1 MPPATRSFFLV
12 CLGVLGFAAAALRA
26 QTVPATPAAN
36 STEGEPVKLSVF
48 EVTIDKDL
56 GYAASTALSGTRT
69 NEKLGDLPNTI
80 SVMTQ
85 EFMQDLGLNNY
96 FDAINFAPNAEN
108 TFNDTG
114 TIGAVVGQ
122 RSGNQVNIRGLA
134 SVRQL
139 RDGFPWYLV
148 ADVYN
153 TERIEFGRGPGGLA
167 YGDVDAGGT
176 VSIATKRATFRRAA
190 STQVRYDNF
199 GTQRYSID
207 VNQPLL
213 TSRLGVR
220 FNAINSEIQNWR
232 QRNGRDLEA
241 YAGALRFE
249 PFKHRRTQ
257 LDAMYETGNS
267 TYHLGSL
274 GPLGGEAAYVRGTGT
289 TNLDADPNRAGTQV
303 HGVGRREIRAANSAA
318 HAWVDIDGTISN
330 WQSTATN
337 RYRVS
342 TVIQT
347 TAAVSATDP
356 QNPLLIPIMRVS
368 ENIVP
373 MKDDWAG
380 PDQKAN
386 SKYHAYTIELKHT
399 FSDRLHVLVAHNA
412 QFDETVRKQTYTN
425 ISALNGI
432 DRNVVIDVNPIIPDP
447 NGPGTIPNPNFE
459 KYFIAHT
466 PLLNPDGHEIVNWR
480 GQAVYDARLPWNIKQ
495 RVVLGANYRHE
506 EYYQNMFTYSLTA
519 AEIARRGYIGT
530 AATFPNNAVVNI
542 HYLDLGGSDQALGWN
557 VRPGITQLFRQT
569 AGNGVNRRLDQSLT
583 SGSANVIGSYF
594 NGKLR
599 SSIGVSREHW
609 LQSASTPTRADAQ
622 GEQRFVAADGV
633 ALLPNRGTD
642 KIDAPVLPFAN
653 NWSTNQAFGAVWHA
667 LPWVSL
673 TTGYFESSQFSDNYG
688 LDLSGNAL
696 QPITGEGMDYSV
708 RLHLLGGRVEASVVY
723 FETTQENL
731 RSSVSALARDE
742 LNPLLARPFVNLV
755 DYRDRTSTGWEYQVT
770 TNLTRRWTLV
780 AHYSRNDTRYT
791 RFFPLLEARITEAR
805 ATAQARGLNPDDAT
819 ADTAEY
825 LQNQDSNIGT
835 NKRIT
840 ASLSTRYSFT
850 EGKLKGFTTGVSA
863 SFVRG
868 KPWAAKVV
876 SATVIYPARLTDSY
890 VLANPF
896 FSYRKKF
903 GRTSWTFQANINNV
917 ANVRSNQ
924 GNSYGWAR
932 YTEPRQFVYTTTVG
946 F

>member
-1 MPPATRSFFLV
+1 MSLSAGAV
-12 CLGVLGFAAAALRA
+12 VLACMTIAARA
-26 QTVPATPAAN
+26 QVAPATPAATAAD
-36 STEGEPVKLSVF
+36 SEPVKLSVF
-48 EVTIDKDL
+48 EVTSEKDI

-69 NEKLGDLPNTI
+69 NEKLENLPNTI

-85 EFMQDLGLNNY
+85 EFMQDLALNNY

-176 VSIATKRATFRRAA
+176 VSIATKRANFRRTGSA
-190 STQVRYDNF
+190 QVRYDHF

-207 VNQPLL
+207 LNQPIVP
-213 TSRLGVR
+213 SRLAVR
-220 FNAINSEIQNWR
+220 FNAINSEIQQWR

-257 LDAMYETGNS
+257 IDAMYETGHS

-274 GPLGGEAAYVRGTGT
+274 GPLGAEVAYVRGTGT
-289 TNLDADPNRAGTQV
+289 TALDADPMRPGTQLN
-303 HGVGRREIRAANSAA
+303 GVGMRQIRAANSSA
-318 HAWVDIDGTISN
+318 HAWVDLGGVISN
-330 WQSTATN
+330 WQSTTTN
-337 RYRVS
+337 VYRVS
-342 TVIQT
+342 AVIQT

-356 QNPLLIPIMRVS
+356 QNPLLLPLMRVS
-368 ENIVP
+368 ESIVP
-373 MKDDWAG
+373 MKDDWTG
-380 PDQKAN
+380 PDQKAA
-386 SKYHAYTIELKHT
+386 SQYHAYTIELKHA
-399 FSDRLHVLVAHNA
+399 FSDRFNVLVAHNG

-432 DRNVVIDVNPIIPDP
+432 DRSVVVDVNPVLPNP

-459 KYFIAHT
+459 KLYIAHT
-466 PLLNPDGHEIVNWR
+466 PLLNPDGHKIVNWR
-480 GQAVYDARLPWNIKQ
+480 GQAVYDLALPWKITQ
-495 RVVLGANYRHE
+495 RFVAGANYRHE
-506 EYYQNMFTYSLTA
+506 SYFQDMFTYSLTA
-519 AEIARRGYIGT
+519 EEIAQRGYRGT
-530 AATFPNNAVVNI
+530 AATFPNNAVVNV
-542 HYLDLGGSDQALGWN
+542 HYLEQGGSDAALGWN
-557 VRPGITQLFRQT
+557 VRPGITQLFRNT

-583 SGSANVIGSYF
+583 SGSANLLGAYF
-594 NGKLR
+594 DGKVR
-599 SSIGVSREHW
+599 TSIGVSREHW
-609 LQSASTPTRADAQ
+609 LQSVSAATRADAL
-622 GEQRFVAADGV
+622 GEQRFVAADGS
-633 ALLPNRGTD
+633 LIPNRGTER
-642 KIDAPVLPFAN
+642 IDVPVTPFAN
-653 NWSTNQAFGAVWHA
+653 NWSTNQTFGAVWHA
-667 LPWVSL
+667 LPWVSF

-696 QPITGEGMDYSV
+696 QPLTGEGMDYSV

-723 FETTQENL
+723 FQTTQENIQ
-731 RSSVSALARDE
+731 SSVSALVRDE
-742 LNPLLARPFVNLV
+742 LNPLLARPFVNLI
-755 DYRDRTSTGWEYQVT
+755 DYRDRTATGWEYQLT
-770 TNLTRRWTLV
+770 TNLTRSWTLL

-791 RFFPLLEARITEAR
+791 RFFPLLAARISEAR
-805 ATAQARGLNPDDAT
+805 ATAQARGLDSNDAV
-819 ADTAEY
+819 ADSREY
-825 LQNQDSNIGT
+825 LENQDSNIGT

-840 ASLSTRYSFT
+840 ASLSTRYSFL
-850 EGKLKGFTTGVSA
+850 EGRLKGFGTGVSA
-863 SFVRG
+863 AYVRG

-876 SATVIYPARLTDSY
+876 GGVTVFPAQLTDSY
-890 VLANPF
+890 VLTNPF
-896 FSYRKKF
+896 FSYRRKF
-903 GRTSWTFQANINNV
+903 GRTAWTFQMNINNV
-917 ANVRSNQ
+917 FNVRSNQ

-932 YTEPRQFVYTTTVG
+932 YTEPRQFVYTATVG